1 METPLQEESERVRQG
16 LLDYYKVAVD
26 RQKLLTSLNAG
37 ALVLIGTFLSDI
49 FSKSDLNLLLPI
61 IGVPIGV
68 FVVLSLLF
76 FGISLLVCTWLIEM
90 YNRAILRLT
99 EHLTTRSEVS
109 VRSGMGSVKQ
119 DFEQN
124 ERNSV
129 RAGLRIA
136 ASICFLLGFATFGL
150 AASVNLLSSL
160 E

>member
-1 METPLQEESERVRQG
+1 LAPSCRISFRSQTLTFCYPSLVYLSEC
-16 LLDYYKVAVD
+16 
-26 RQKLLTSLNAG
+26 SL
-37 ALVLIGTFLSDI
+37 S
-49 FSKSDLNLLLPI
+49 
-61 IGVPIGV
+61 
-68 FVVLSLLF
+68 SLLF

-99 EHLTTRSEVS
+99 EPLTTRSEVS